1 MAKIIKISSPSST
14 SKIANQFKTSRNSTT
29 NPFKYQNFEGNTLDI
44 SAFADV
50 FESST
55 VKDTNKLKMIAA
67 SVAGSMHKFKSS
79 ITEPVINFVNH
90 VRESVSSAWTYAKNT
105 NISEIGIIKNVSDF
119 MNKPISIP
127 GSAAVDNTING
138 IKSRIGV
145 INENITDWS
154 KEIQAGWTDLISKI
168 YSGKKISSDLTVA
181 ELENLWKEEIAKNS
195 VEEAA

>member
-14 SKIANQFKTSRNSTT
+14 PKIANQFKTSRNSTT

-55 VKDTNKLKMIAA
+55 AKDTNKLKMIAA